1 MNIDDKNNNNQ
12 EIEKNNINGNNI
24 ENNNNNDENL
34 NKDLLKSNHSF
45 HKSENSL
52 SSNSNIKNINEN
64 NNNYNNNNN
73 NINIKNNITTNNN
86 NSNKISLS
94 KSLLKTKSMVKAKK
108 RPIWKKKICKFL
120 DSTFFLI
127 FTSLLT
133 IFALFASDLQLAFLR
148 IEVDNAFNIC
158 QCIIFGVFL
167 LEFILNCIAKND
179 YLFSFF
185 FFLDLIATIS
195 LVQDIDWIINP
206 VLGYSSNMA
215 TASRRKS
222 VQASKAMSKVSSASR
237 ATRILRIVRVVRLI
251 RMVKLY
257 KNYLNKKGQIQAEKE
272 INKNQGNSNKSNGNG
287 KNESSYSTKASNFST
302 NHKNSSLNNS
312 IKDDENKKNS
322 PSSSVNLKSENE
334 RKNSNDKL
342 YLHDNQLTIKNNE
355 NKNNLVNGGGNNNSK
370 TNHNTENNNKK
381 LKPIR
386 HKENT
391 RNGGN
396 TYHESNLKTD
406 TNLLENK
413 LEKNDKTNI
422 SKKIDKN
429 LSSTMDVIDLE
440 DEEKEILKESR
451 IAQVITESLTQKVII
466 LVMILLIIFPLLS
479 DDFYIDD
486 SQTIVYTFIA
496 QYISATIDLFSYSSL
511 QVSESI
517 IVSLLDQNFP
527 LLNVTYNGTVLFSNS
542 NYTNNYF
549 RYKEVQSVFSD
560 DGYVQFV
567 YSLLKETKLQG
578 ILNIAQ
584 TVFVCIMLTG
594 AALLFEYDARTL
606 VLEPLEVMI
615 EIVEK
620 VSNDPMNAKN
630 VDELQ
635 SGIKAKLDQLHRT
648 ETLQELGNNNMELYD
663 ESYEVQVI
671 KSAIIK
677 ICALLAIGFGD
688 AGGEIIKT
696 NITSGKD
703 LNPRLSGKK
712 KTCIFGFCD
721 IRQFEEINLALEEKT
736 IILIN
741 EIAEIVHS
749 SVDRFGGSTN
759 KNIGESFLNVWKF
772 YDEKT
777 VIDAQG
783 KVTLERKD
791 NLLEKDPTNP
801 NVALTADQ
809 SILSVLRIL
818 KKINKSANILSYR
831 ENKEILK
838 RIPDFKLN
846 MGFGLHVGYGIEGA
860 VGSTY
865 KIDASYLSPNVNIA
879 ARLETATRQFGLS
892 LLISGPLYDLLSD
905 DMKSI
910 CRFVDCVMVKGSVL
924 PLELYTI
931 DVNLNFKNITSRDI
945 VVYSQAEKR
954 KYYND
959 KKEIYKKEVE
969 VTKNAT
975 KIVLEKDSY
984 LELLTTKKKEQF
996 YELWDD
1002 GIDYYKSGDF
1012 KNAGKLFK
1020 KCLELD
1026 PTDGPVK
1033 TLLNYFD
1040 KCKYITPKNWKGV
1053 RELTSK

>member
-1 MNIDDKNNNNQ
+1 MNINEKNSNNIQLNQEDSKKNDLNNNNKNNND
-12 EIEKNNINGNNI
+12 NNENI
-24 ENNNNNDENL
+24 KE
-34 NKDLLKSNHSF
+34 DLIKSNNLSK
-45 HKSENSL
+45 KSENSI
-52 SSNSNIKNINEN
+52 SSPNLNQSPLNKNIVDKSIKN
-64 NNNYNNNNN
+64 
-73 NINIKNNITTNNN
+73 K
-86 NSNKISLS
+86 SNLLETKTFLRS
-94 KSLLKTKSMVKAKK
+94 KTLVKTIK
-108 RPIWKKKICKFL
+108 RPIWKKKICNFL
-120 DSTFFLI
+120 DSTPFLI

-133 IFALFASDLQLAFLR
+133 IIVLFASDIQIAFLR
-148 IEVDNAFNIC
+148 IEVDYTFNIC
-158 QCIIFGVFL
+158 QCIILGIFL
-167 LEFILNCIAKND
+167 IEFILNCLAKKD

-185 FFLDLIATIS
+185 FYLDLIATIS
-195 LVQDIDWIINP
+195 IIQDIDWFINP
-206 VLGYSSNMA
+206 ILGYSSNKA
-215 TASRRKS
+215 TSNKRKS

-237 ATRILRIVRVVRLI
+237 ATRILRIIRIVRLI

-257 KNYLNKKGQIQAEKE
+257 KNYLNKKGQIESEKE
-272 INKNQGNSNKSNGNG
+272 INKIQDLNNKSNNNG
-287 KNESSYSTKASNFST
+287 KNETFTSTKESNSHFS
-302 NHKNSSLNNS
+302 NIPKNSFNNS
-312 IKDDENKKNS
+312 MKNEENNKKS
-322 PSSSVNLKSENE
+322 PSSSMNLKSENE

-342 YLHDNQLTIKNNE
+342 YLNDNKLNNKNQKNENNE
-355 NKNNLVNGGGNNNSK
+355 INHKKILK
-370 TNHNTENNNKK
+370 DNHNKETENHDTTNNKK
-381 LKPIR
+381 KKKHINF
-386 HKENT
+386 KN
-391 RNGGN
+391 NNNNN
-396 TYHESNLKTD
+396 TYHESNLQTD
-406 TNLLENK
+406 TNLLENYNNNENKDDKKPNLKK
-413 LEKNDKTNI
+413 LN
-422 SKKIDKN
+422 KN

-440 DEEKEILKESR
+440 DEENEILKESR
-451 IAQVITESLTQKVII
+451 IAHIITESITQKVII

-486 SQTIVYTFIA
+486 TETNVYSFIA
-496 QYISATIDLFSYSSL
+496 QYISATIDLFSYNSL
-511 QVSESI
+511 QLSEALI
-517 IVSLLDQNFP
+517 LSLLDKNFP
-527 LLNVTYNGTVLFSNS
+527 LLNVTYNGTTLYSNY
-542 NYTNNYF
+542 NYTNEYF

-560 DGYVQFV
+560 DGYIQFV

-584 TVFVCIMLTG
+584 TIFVCIMLTG
-594 AALLFEYDARTL
+594 ATLIFENDVRTL

-635 SGIKAKLDQLHRT
+635 SGVKAKLDQINRT
-648 ETLQELGNNNMELYD
+648 LTQQELGNNMEMYD

-677 ICALLAIGFGD
+677 ISALLAIGFGE

-703 LNPRLSGKK
+703 LNPRLHGTK

-749 SVDRFGGSTN
+749 SVDRFGGATN

-777 VIDAQG
+777 LIGPDG

-809 SILSVLRIL
+809 SVLSVLRIL
-818 KKINKSANILSYR
+818 KKINKQANILSYR
-831 ENKEILK
+831 ENQEILK
-838 RIPDFKLN
+838 RIPNFKLN

-892 LLISGPLYDLLSD
+892 LLISGPLYDLLSN

-924 PLELYTI
+924 PLDLYTI
-931 DVNLNFKNITSRDI
+931 DVNLNLKTSSSREI
-945 VVYSQAEKR
+945 VIYSQAEKR
-954 KYYND
+954 KYYHD
-959 KKEIYKKEVE
+959 KKEIFQKEVE

-975 KIVLEKDSY
+975 RILLEKDSY
-984 LELLTTKKKEQF
+984 LELLNTKKNEQF
-996 YELWDD
+996 YEFWDD

-1020 KCLELD
+1020 KCHKID
-1026 PTDGPVK
+1026 PSDGPVK

-1040 KCKYITPKNWKGV
+1040 KCKYITPKDWKGV

>member
-1 MNIDDKNNNNQ
+1 MNNEKNINNIKLKQQENDKN
-12 EIEKNNINGNNI
+12 KL
-24 ENNNNNDENL
+24 NL
-34 NKDLLKSNHSF
+34 D
-45 HKSENSL
+45 
-52 SSNSNIKNINEN
+52 IKNINDKEN
-64 NNNYNNNNN
+64 LKEDL
-73 NINIKNNITTNNN
+73 INSNSSPKQSEKSIISSKLNQSLQNKNDHNKNNKNK
-86 NSNKISLS
+86 SNKIDIS
-94 KSLLKTKSMVKAKK
+94 KPLKISKTITKSKK
-108 RPIWKKKICKFL
+108 RPIWKKRICIFL
-120 DSTFFLI
+120 DSTPFLV

-133 IFALFASDLQLAFLR
+133 IIVLFASDIQIAFLR
-148 IEVDNAFNIC
+148 VEVDKTFNIC
-158 QCIIFGVFL
+158 QCIILGIFL
-167 LEFILNCIAKND
+167 IEFILNCLAKKD

-185 FFLDLIATIS
+185 FYLDLIATIS
-195 LVQDIDWIINP
+195 LIQDIDWIINP
-206 VLGYSSNMA
+206 ILGYSSNTA
-215 TASRRKS
+215 TSNRKKS
-222 VQASKAMSKVSSASR
+222 VQASKAMNKVSSASR
-237 ATRILRIVRVVRLI
+237 ATRILRIIRIVRLI

-257 KNYLNKKGQIQAEKE
+257 KNYLNKKGQIENEKE
-272 INKNQGNSNKSNGNG
+272 INKNQNLNNKSNNNHET
-287 KNESSYSTKASNFST
+287 NETFISIKESNSHVSN
-302 NHKNSSLNNS
+302 NHKNSILNNS
-312 IKDDENKKNS
+312 IKKDDNNKKS
-322 PSSSVNLKSENE
+322 PSSSMNLKSEE
-334 RKNSNDKL
+334 DRKNSNEKL
-342 YLHDNQLTIKNNE
+342 YLKDNQQIKENNNKLKHKITIKNN
-355 NKNNLVNGGGNNNSK
+355 
-370 TNHNTENNNKK
+370 NHNNETENNNKNNK
-381 LKPIR
+381 KKNKKI
-386 HKENT
+386 KNK
-391 RNGGN
+391 NN
-396 TYHESNLKTD
+396 NYHESNLQTD
-406 TNLLENK
+406 TNLLENNN
-413 LEKNDKTNI
+413 ENNNKNNI
-422 SKKIDKN
+422 MILNKK
-429 LSSTMDVIDLE
+429 LSSTMDVTDLE
-440 DEEKEILKESR
+440 DEETEILKESR
-451 IAQVITESLTQKVII
+451 ISHIITESITQKVII

-479 DDFYIDD
+479 DDFYVDD
-486 SQTIVYTFIA
+486 TETSVYSFIA
-496 QYISATIDLFSYSSL
+496 QYISATIDLFSYGSL
-511 QVSESI
+511 QISE
-517 IVSLLDQNFP
+517 VLLLSLLDRNFP
-527 LLNVTYNGTVLFSNS
+527 LLNVTYNGTILYS
-542 NYTNNYF
+542 NYNYSNEYF

-567 YSLLKETKLQG
+567 FSLLKETKLQG

-584 TVFVCIMLTG
+584 TIFVCIMLTG
-594 AALLFEYDARTL
+594 ATLIFEYDVRTL

-635 SGIKAKLDQLHRT
+635 SGVKAKLDQIHRT
-648 ETLQELGNNNMELYD
+648 QTQQELGDSEMLD

-677 ICALLAIGFGD
+677 ISALLAIGFGE

-703 LNPRLSGKK
+703 LNPRLHGKK

-749 SVDRFGGSTN
+749 SVDRFGGATN

-777 VIDAQG
+777 LIEADG

-809 SILSVLRIL
+809 SVLSVLRCL

-838 RIPDFKLN
+838 RIPNFKLN

-892 LLISGPLYDLLSD
+892 LLISGPLYNLLSN

-924 PLELYTI
+924 PLDLYTI
-931 DVNLNFKNITSRDI
+931 DVNLNLKNITTREI

-954 KYYND
+954 KYYHD
-959 KKEIYKKEVE
+959 KKEIFQKEVE

-975 KIVLEKDSY
+975 RIILEKDSY
-984 LELLTTKKKEQF
+984 LELLNTKKNEQF
-996 YELWDD
+996 YEFWDD

-1020 KCLELD
+1020 RCLKID
-1026 PTDGPVK
+1026 PSDGPVK

-1040 KCKYITPKNWKGV
+1040 KCKYITPKDWKGV

>member
-1 MNIDDKNNNNQ
+1 MNNEKNINNIKLKQQENDKN
-12 EIEKNNINGNNI
+12 K
-24 ENNNNNDENL
+24 L
-34 NKDLLKSNHSF
+34 DLD
-45 HKSENSL
+45 
-52 SSNSNIKNINEN
+52 IKNINDKEN
-64 NNNYNNNNN
+64 LKEDL
-73 NINIKNNITTNNN
+73 INSNSSPKLSEKSIISSKLNQSLQNKNDHNKNNKNK
-86 NSNKISLS
+86 SNKIDIS
-94 KSLLKTKSMVKAKK
+94 KPLKISKTITKSKK
-108 RPIWKKKICKFL
+108 RPIWKKRICIFL
-120 DSTFFLI
+120 DSTPFLV

-133 IFALFASDLQLAFLR
+133 IIVLFASDIQIAFLR
-148 IEVDNAFNIC
+148 VEVDKTFNIC
-158 QCIIFGVFL
+158 QCIILGIFL
-167 LEFILNCIAKND
+167 IEFILNCLAKKD

-185 FFLDLIATIS
+185 FYLDLIATIS
-195 LVQDIDWIINP
+195 IIQDIDWIINP
-206 VLGYSSNMA
+206 ILGYSSNTA
-215 TASRRKS
+215 TSNRKKS
-222 VQASKAMSKVSSASR
+222 VQASKAMNKVSSASR
-237 ATRILRIVRVVRLI
+237 ATRILRIIRIVRLI

-257 KNYLNKKGQIQAEKE
+257 KNYINKKVQIENEKE
-272 INKNQGNSNKSNGNG
+272 INKNQNINNKSNNNHET
-287 KNESSYSTKASNFST
+287 NETFISIKESNSHVSN
-302 NHKNSSLNNS
+302 NHKNSILNNS
-312 IKDDENKKNS
+312 IKKDDNNKKS
-322 PSSSVNLKSENE
+322 PSSSMNLKSEE
-334 RKNSNDKL
+334 DRKNSNEKL
-342 YLHDNQLTIKNNE
+342 YLKDNQQIKENNNKLKHKITIKNN
-355 NKNNLVNGGGNNNSK
+355 
-370 TNHNTENNNKK
+370 NHNNETENNNKNNRK
-381 LKPIR
+381 KNKKI
-386 HKENT
+386 KNK
-391 RNGGN
+391 NN
-396 TYHESNLKTD
+396 NYHESNLQTD
-406 TNLLENK
+406 TNLLENNNENNNK
-413 LEKNDKTNI
+413 DNI
-422 SKKIDKN
+422 MILNKK
-429 LSSTMDVIDLE
+429 LSSTMDVTDLE
-440 DEEKEILKESR
+440 DEETEILKESR
-451 IAQVITESLTQKVII
+451 ISHIITESITQKVII

-479 DDFYIDD
+479 DDFYVDD
-486 SQTIVYTFIA
+486 TETSVYSFIA
-496 QYISATIDLFSYSSL
+496 QYISATIDLFSYGSL
-511 QVSESI
+511 QLSEVLI
-517 IVSLLDQNFP
+517 LSLLDSNFP
-527 LLNVTYNGTVLFSNS
+527 LLNVTYNGTILYS
-542 NYTNNYF
+542 NYNYSNEYF

-567 YSLLKETKLQG
+567 FSLLKETKLQG
-578 ILNIAQ
+578 ILNITQ
-584 TVFVCIMLTG
+584 TIFVCIMLTG
-594 AALLFEYDARTL
+594 ATLIFEYDVRTL

-635 SGIKAKLDQLHRT
+635 SGVKAKLDQIHRT
-648 ETLQELGNNNMELYD
+648 QTQQELGDSEMLD
-663 ESYEVQVI
+663 ESYEIQVI

-677 ICALLAIGFGD
+677 ICALLAIGFGE

-703 LNPRLSGKK
+703 LNPRLHGKK

-749 SVDRFGGSTN
+749 SVDRFGGATN

-777 VIDAQG
+777 LIEADG

-809 SILSVLRIL
+809 SVLSVLRCL

-831 ENKEILK
+831 KNKEILK
-838 RIPDFKLN
+838 RIPNFKLN

-892 LLISGPLYDLLSD
+892 LLISGPLYNLLSN

-924 PLELYTI
+924 PLDLYTI
-931 DVNLNFKNITSRDI
+931 DVNLNLKNNGAREI
-945 VVYSQAEKR
+945 VIYSQAEKR
-954 KYYND
+954 QYYHD
-959 KKEIYKKEVE
+959 KKEVYKKEVE
-969 VTKNAT
+969 ITKNAT
-975 KIVLEKDSY
+975 RLILEKDSY
-984 LELLTTKKKEQF
+984 LELLNTKKNEEF
-996 YELWDD
+996 YDFWDD

-1020 KCLELD
+1020 KCLKID
-1026 PTDGPVK
+1026 PSDGPVK

-1040 KCKYITPKNWKGV
+1040 KCKYITPKDWKGV

>member
-1 MNIDDKNNNNQ
+1 MNNEKNINNIKLKQQENDKN
-12 EIEKNNINGNNI
+12 K
-24 ENNNNNDENL
+24 L
-34 NKDLLKSNHSF
+34 DLD
-45 HKSENSL
+45 
-52 SSNSNIKNINEN
+52 IKNINDKEN
-64 NNNYNNNNN
+64 LKEDL
-73 NINIKNNITTNNN
+73 INSNSSPKLSEKSIISSKLNQSLQNKNDHNKNNKNK
-86 NSNKISLS
+86 SNKIDIS
-94 KSLLKTKSMVKAKK
+94 KPLKISKTITKSKK
-108 RPIWKKKICKFL
+108 RPIWKKRICIFL
-120 DSTFFLI
+120 DSTPFLV

-133 IFALFASDLQLAFLR
+133 IIVLFASDIQIAFLR
-148 IEVDNAFNIC
+148 VEVDKTFNIC
-158 QCIIFGVFL
+158 QCIILGIFL
-167 LEFILNCIAKND
+167 IEFILNCLAKKD

-185 FFLDLIATIS
+185 FYLDLIATIS
-195 LVQDIDWIINP
+195 LIQDIDWIINP
-206 VLGYSSNMA
+206 ILGYSSNTA
-215 TASRRKS
+215 TSNRKKS
-222 VQASKAMSKVSSASR
+222 VQASKAMNKVSSASR
-237 ATRILRIVRVVRLI
+237 ATRILRIIRIVRLI

-257 KNYLNKKGQIQAEKE
+257 KNYINKKVQIENEKE
-272 INKNQGNSNKSNGNG
+272 INKNQNLMNKSNNNHET
-287 KNESSYSTKASNFST
+287 NETFISIKESNSHVSN
-302 NHKNSSLNNS
+302 NHKNSILNNS
-312 IKDDENKKNS
+312 IKKDDNNKKS
-322 PSSSVNLKSENE
+322 PSSSMNLKSEE
-334 RKNSNDKL
+334 DRKNSNEKL
-342 YLHDNQLTIKNNE
+342 YLKDNQQIKENNNKLKHKITIKNN
-355 NKNNLVNGGGNNNSK
+355 
-370 TNHNTENNNKK
+370 NHNNETENNNKNNRK
-381 LKPIR
+381 KNKKI
-386 HKENT
+386 KNK
-391 RNGGN
+391 NN
-396 TYHESNLKTD
+396 NYHESNLQTD
-406 TNLLENK
+406 TNLLENNNENNNK
-413 LEKNDKTNI
+413 DNI
-422 SKKIDKN
+422 MILNKK
-429 LSSTMDVIDLE
+429 LSSTMDVTDLE
-440 DEEKEILKESR
+440 DEETEILKESR
-451 IAQVITESLTQKVII
+451 ISHIITESITQKVII

-479 DDFYIDD
+479 DDFYVDD
-486 SQTIVYTFIA
+486 TETSVYSFIA
-496 QYISATIDLFSYSSL
+496 QYISATIDLFSYGSL
-511 QVSESI
+511 QLSEVLI
-517 IVSLLDQNFP
+517 LSLLDSNFP
-527 LLNVTYNGTVLFSNS
+527 LLNVTYNGTILYS
-542 NYTNNYF
+542 NYNYSNEYF

-567 YSLLKETKLQG
+567 FSLLKETKLQG
-578 ILNIAQ
+578 ILNITQ
-584 TVFVCIMLTG
+584 TIFVCIMLTG
-594 AALLFEYDARTL
+594 ATLIFEYDVRTL

-635 SGIKAKLDQLHRT
+635 SGVKAKLDQIHRT
-648 ETLQELGNNNMELYD
+648 QTQQELGDSEMLD

-677 ICALLAIGFGD
+677 ISALLAIGFGE

-703 LNPRLSGKK
+703 LNPRLHGKK

-749 SVDRFGGSTN
+749 SVDRFGGATN

-777 VIDAQG
+777 LIEADG

-809 SILSVLRIL
+809 SVLSVLRCL

-831 ENKEILK
+831 ENEEILK
-838 RIPDFKLN
+838 RIPNFKLN

-892 LLISGPLYDLLSD
+892 LLISGPLYNLLSN

-924 PLELYTI
+924 PLDLYTI
-931 DVNLNFKNITSRDI
+931 DVNLNLKNNTTREI

-954 KYYND
+954 KYYHD
-959 KKEIYKKEVE
+959 KKEIFQKEVE

-975 KIVLEKDSY
+975 RILLEKDSY
-984 LELLTTKKKEQF
+984 LELLNTKKNEQF
-996 YELWDD
+996 YEFWDD

-1020 KCLELD
+1020 KCLKID
-1026 PTDGPVK
+1026 PSDGPVK

-1040 KCKYITPKNWKGV
+1040 KCKYITPKDWKGV

>member
-1 MNIDDKNNNNQ
+1 MNNEKNINNIKLKQQENDKN
-12 EIEKNNINGNNI
+12 K
-24 ENNNNNDENL
+24 L
-34 NKDLLKSNHSF
+34 DLD
-45 HKSENSL
+45 
-52 SSNSNIKNINEN
+52 IKNINDKEN
-64 NNNYNNNNN
+64 LKEDL
-73 NINIKNNITTNNN
+73 INSNSSPKLSEKSIISSKLNQSLQNKNDHNKNNKNK
-86 NSNKISLS
+86 SNKIDIS
-94 KSLLKTKSMVKAKK
+94 KPLKISKTITKSKK
-108 RPIWKKKICKFL
+108 RPIWKKRICIFL
-120 DSTFFLI
+120 DSTPFLV

-133 IFALFASDLQLAFLR
+133 IIVLFASDIQIAFLR
-148 IEVDNAFNIC
+148 VEVDKTFNIC
-158 QCIIFGVFL
+158 QCIILGIFL
-167 LEFILNCIAKND
+167 LEFILNCLAKKD

-185 FFLDLIATIS
+185 FYLDLIATIS
-195 LVQDIDWIINP
+195 IIQDIDWIINP
-206 VLGYSSNMA
+206 ILGYSSNTA
-215 TASRRKS
+215 TSNRKKS
-222 VQASKAMSKVSSASR
+222 VQASKAMNKVSSASR
-237 ATRILRIVRVVRLI
+237 ATRILRIIRIVRLI

-257 KNYLNKKGQIQAEKE
+257 KNYINKKVQIENEKE
-272 INKNQGNSNKSNGNG
+272 INKNQNINNKSNNNHET
-287 KNESSYSTKASNFST
+287 NETFISIKESNSHVSN
-302 NHKNSSLNNS
+302 NHKNSILNNS
-312 IKDDENKKNS
+312 IKKDDNNKKS
-322 PSSSVNLKSENE
+322 PSSSMNLKSEE
-334 RKNSNDKL
+334 DRKNSNEKL
-342 YLHDNQLTIKNNE
+342 YLKDNQQIKENNNKLKHKITIKNN
-355 NKNNLVNGGGNNNSK
+355 
-370 TNHNTENNNKK
+370 NHNNETENNNKNNRK
-381 LKPIR
+381 KNKKI
-386 HKENT
+386 KNK
-391 RNGGN
+391 NN
-396 TYHESNLKTD
+396 NYHESNLQTD
-406 TNLLENK
+406 TNLLENNNENNNK
-413 LEKNDKTNI
+413 DNI
-422 SKKIDKN
+422 MILNKK
-429 LSSTMDVIDLE
+429 LSSTMDVTDLE
-440 DEEKEILKESR
+440 DEETEILKESR
-451 IAQVITESLTQKVII
+451 ISHIITESITHKVII

-479 DDFYIDD
+479 DDFYVDD
-486 SQTIVYTFIA
+486 TETSVYSFIA
-496 QYISATIDLFSYSSL
+496 QYISATIDLFSYGSL
-511 QVSESI
+511 QLSEVLI
-517 IVSLLDQNFP
+517 LSLLDSNFP
-527 LLNVTYNGTVLFSNS
+527 LLNVTYNGTILYS
-542 NYTNNYF
+542 NYNYSNEYF

-567 YSLLKETKLQG
+567 FSLLKETKLQG
-578 ILNIAQ
+578 ILNITQ
-584 TVFVCIMLTG
+584 TIFVCIMLTG
-594 AALLFEYDARTL
+594 ATLIFEYDVRTL

-635 SGIKAKLDQLHRT
+635 SGVKAKLDQIHRT
-648 ETLQELGNNNMELYD
+648 QTQQELGDSEMLD

-677 ICALLAIGFGD
+677 ISALLAIGFGE

-703 LNPRLSGKK
+703 LNPRLHGKK

-749 SVDRFGGSTN
+749 SVDRFGGATN

-777 VIDAQG
+777 LIEADG

-809 SILSVLRIL
+809 SVLSVLRCL

-838 RIPDFKLN
+838 RIPNFKLN

-892 LLISGPLYDLLSD
+892 LLISGPLYNLLSN

-924 PLELYTI
+924 PLDLYTI
-931 DVNLNFKNITSRDI
+931 DVNLNLKNNGAREI
-945 VVYSQAEKR
+945 VIYSQAEKR
-954 KYYND
+954 QYYHD
-959 KKEIYKKEVE
+959 KKEVYKKEVE
-969 VTKNAT
+969 ITKNAT
-975 KIVLEKDSY
+975 RLILEKDSY
-984 LELLTTKKKEQF
+984 LELLNTKKNEEF
-996 YELWDD
+996 YDFWDD

-1020 KCLELD
+1020 KCLKID
-1026 PTDGPVK
+1026 PSDGPVK

-1040 KCKYITPKNWKGV
+1040 KCKYITPKDWKGV

>member
-1 MNIDDKNNNNQ
+1 MNNEKNINNIKLKQQENDKN
-12 EIEKNNINGNNI
+12 K
-24 ENNNNNDENL
+24 L
-34 NKDLLKSNHSF
+34 DLD
-45 HKSENSL
+45 
-52 SSNSNIKNINEN
+52 IKNINDKEN
-64 NNNYNNNNN
+64 LKEDL
-73 NINIKNNITTNNN
+73 INSNSSPKLSEKSIISSKLNQSLQNKNDHNKNNKNK
-86 NSNKISLS
+86 SNKIDIS
-94 KSLLKTKSMVKAKK
+94 KPLKISKTITKSKK
-108 RPIWKKKICKFL
+108 RPIWKKRICIFL
-120 DSTFFLI
+120 DSTPFLV

-133 IFALFASDLQLAFLR
+133 IIVLFASDIQIAFLR
-148 IEVDNAFNIC
+148 VEVDKTFNIC
-158 QCIIFGVFL
+158 QCIILGIFL
-167 LEFILNCIAKND
+167 IEFILNCLAKKD

-185 FFLDLIATIS
+185 FYLDLIATIS
-195 LVQDIDWIINP
+195 LIQDIDWIINP
-206 VLGYSSNMA
+206 ILGYSSNTA
-215 TASRRKS
+215 TSNRKKS
-222 VQASKAMSKVSSASR
+222 VQASKAMNKVSSASR
-237 ATRILRIVRVVRLI
+237 ATRILRIIRIVRLI

-257 KNYLNKKGQIQAEKE
+257 KNYINKKVQIENEKE
-272 INKNQGNSNKSNGNG
+272 INKNQNLMNKSNNNHET
-287 KNESSYSTKASNFST
+287 NETFISIKESNSHVS
-302 NHKNSSLNNS
+302 NKHKNSILNNS
-312 IKDDENKKNS
+312 IKKDDNNKKS
-322 PSSSVNLKSENE
+322 PSSSMNLKSEE
-334 RKNSNDKL
+334 DRKNSNEKL
-342 YLHDNQLTIKNNE
+342 YLKDNQQIKENNNKLKHKITIKNN
-355 NKNNLVNGGGNNNSK
+355 
-370 TNHNTENNNKK
+370 NHNNETENNNKNNRK
-381 LKPIR
+381 KNKKI
-386 HKENT
+386 KNK
-391 RNGGN
+391 NN
-396 TYHESNLKTD
+396 NYHESNLQTD
-406 TNLLENK
+406 TNLLENNNENNNK
-413 LEKNDKTNI
+413 DNI
-422 SKKIDKN
+422 MILNKK
-429 LSSTMDVIDLE
+429 LSSTMDVTDLE
-440 DEEKEILKESR
+440 DEETEILKESR
-451 IAQVITESLTQKVII
+451 ISHIITESITQKVII

-479 DDFYIDD
+479 DDFYVDD
-486 SQTIVYTFIA
+486 TETSVYSFIA
-496 QYISATIDLFSYSSL
+496 QYISATIDLFSYGSL
-511 QVSESI
+511 QLSEVLI
-517 IVSLLDQNFP
+517 LSLLDSNFP
-527 LLNVTYNGTVLFSNS
+527 LLNVTYNGTILYS
-542 NYTNNYF
+542 NYNYSNEYF

-567 YSLLKETKLQG
+567 FSLLKETKLQG
-578 ILNIAQ
+578 ILNITQ
-584 TVFVCIMLTG
+584 TIFVCIMLTG
-594 AALLFEYDARTL
+594 ATLIFEYDVRTL

-635 SGIKAKLDQLHRT
+635 SGVKAKLDQIHRT
-648 ETLQELGNNNMELYD
+648 QTQQELGDSEMLD

-677 ICALLAIGFGD
+677 ISALLAIGFGE

-703 LNPRLSGKK
+703 LNPRLHGKK

-749 SVDRFGGSTN
+749 SVDRFGGATN

-777 VIDAQG
+777 LIEADG

-809 SILSVLRIL
+809 SVLSVLRCL

-838 RIPDFKLN
+838 RIPNFKLN

-892 LLISGPLYDLLSD
+892 LLISGPLYNLLSN

-924 PLELYTI
+924 PLDLYTI
-931 DVNLNFKNITSRDI
+931 DVNLNLKNNGAREI
-945 VVYSQAEKR
+945 VIYSQAEKR
-954 KYYND
+954 QYYHD
-959 KKEIYKKEVE
+959 KKEVYKKEVE
-969 VTKNAT
+969 ITKNAT
-975 KIVLEKDSY
+975 RLILEKDSY
-984 LELLTTKKKEQF
+984 LELLNTKKNEEF
-996 YELWDD
+996 YDFWDD

-1020 KCLELD
+1020 KCLKID
-1026 PTDGPVK
+1026 PSDGPVK

-1040 KCKYITPKNWKGV
+1040 KCKYITPKDWKGV

>member
-1 MNIDDKNNNNQ
+1 MNNEKNINNIKLKQQENDKN
-12 EIEKNNINGNNI
+12 K
-24 ENNNNNDENL
+24 L
-34 NKDLLKSNHSF
+34 DLD
-45 HKSENSL
+45 
-52 SSNSNIKNINEN
+52 IKNINDKEN
-64 NNNYNNNNN
+64 LKEDL
-73 NINIKNNITTNNN
+73 INSNSSPKLSEKSIISSKLNQSLQNKNDHNKNNKNK
-86 NSNKISLS
+86 SNKIDIS
-94 KSLLKTKSMVKAKK
+94 KPLKISKTITKSKK
-108 RPIWKKKICKFL
+108 RPIWKKRICIFL
-120 DSTFFLI
+120 DSTPFLV

-133 IFALFASDLQLAFLR
+133 IIVLFASDIQIAFLR
-148 IEVDNAFNIC
+148 VEVDKTFNIC
-158 QCIIFGVFL
+158 QCIILGIFL
-167 LEFILNCIAKND
+167 IEFILNCLAKKD

-185 FFLDLIATIS
+185 FYLDLIATIS
-195 LVQDIDWIINP
+195 IIQDIDWIINP
-206 VLGYSSNMA
+206 ILGYSSNTA
-215 TASRRKS
+215 TSNRKKS
-222 VQASKAMSKVSSASR
+222 VQASKAMNKVSSASR
-237 ATRILRIVRVVRLI
+237 ATRILRIIRIVRLI

-257 KNYLNKKGQIQAEKE
+257 KNYINKKVQIENEKE
-272 INKNQGNSNKSNGNG
+272 INKNQNLNNKSNNNHET
-287 KNESSYSTKASNFST
+287 NETFISIKESNSHVSN
-302 NHKNSSLNNS
+302 NHKNSILNNS
-312 IKDDENKKNS
+312 IKKDDNNKKS
-322 PSSSVNLKSENE
+322 PSSSMNLKSEE
-334 RKNSNDKL
+334 DRKNSNEKL
-342 YLHDNQLTIKNNE
+342 YLKDNQQIKENNNKLKHKITIKNN
-355 NKNNLVNGGGNNNSK
+355 
-370 TNHNTENNNKK
+370 NHNNETENNNKNNRK
-381 LKPIR
+381 KNKKI
-386 HKENT
+386 KNK
-391 RNGGN
+391 NN
-396 TYHESNLKTD
+396 NYHESNLQTD
-406 TNLLENK
+406 TNLLENNNENNNK
-413 LEKNDKTNI
+413 DNI
-422 SKKIDKN
+422 MILNKK
-429 LSSTMDVIDLE
+429 LSSTMDVTDLE
-440 DEEKEILKESR
+440 DEETEILKESR
-451 IAQVITESLTQKVII
+451 ISHIITESITHKVII

-479 DDFYIDD
+479 DDFYVDD
-486 SQTIVYTFIA
+486 TETSVYSFIA
-496 QYISATIDLFSYSSL
+496 QYISATIDLFSYGSL
-511 QVSESI
+511 QLSEVLI
-517 IVSLLDQNFP
+517 LSLLDSNFP
-527 LLNVTYNGTVLFSNS
+527 LLNVTYNGTILYS
-542 NYTNNYF
+542 NYNYSNEYF

-567 YSLLKETKLQG
+567 FSLLKETKLQG
-578 ILNIAQ
+578 ILNITQ
-584 TVFVCIMLTG
+584 TIFVCIMLTG
-594 AALLFEYDARTL
+594 ATLIFEYDVRTL

-635 SGIKAKLDQLHRT
+635 SGVKAKLDQIHRT
-648 ETLQELGNNNMELYD
+648 QTQQELGDSEMLD

-677 ICALLAIGFGD
+677 ISALLAIGFGE

-703 LNPRLSGKK
+703 LNPRLHGKK

-749 SVDRFGGSTN
+749 SVDRFGGATN

-777 VIDAQG
+777 LIEADG

-809 SILSVLRIL
+809 SVLSVLRCL

-838 RIPDFKLN
+838 RIPNFKLN

-892 LLISGPLYDLLSD
+892 LLISGPLYNLLSN

-924 PLELYTI
+924 PLDLYTI
-931 DVNLNFKNITSRDI
+931 DVNLNLKNNGAREI
-945 VVYSQAEKR
+945 VIYSQAEKR
-954 KYYND
+954 QYYHD
-959 KKEIYKKEVE
+959 KKEVYKKEVE
-969 VTKNAT
+969 ITKNAT
-975 KIVLEKDSY
+975 RLILEKDSY
-984 LELLTTKKKEQF
+984 LELLNTKKNEEF
-996 YELWDD
+996 YDFWDD

-1020 KCLELD
+1020 KCLKID
-1026 PTDGPVK
+1026 PSDGPVK

-1040 KCKYITPKNWKGV
+1040 KCKYITPKDWKGV

>member
-1 MNIDDKNNNNQ
+1 MNNEKNINNIKLKQQENDKN
-12 EIEKNNINGNNI
+12 K
-24 ENNNNNDENL
+24 L
-34 NKDLLKSNHSF
+34 DLD
-45 HKSENSL
+45 
-52 SSNSNIKNINEN
+52 IKNINDKEN
-64 NNNYNNNNN
+64 LKEDL
-73 NINIKNNITTNNN
+73 INSNSSPKLSEKSIISSKLNQSLQNKNDHNKNK
-86 NSNKISLS
+86 SNKIDIS
-94 KSLLKTKSMVKAKK
+94 KPLKISKTITKSKK
-108 RPIWKKKICKFL
+108 RPIWKKRICIFL
-120 DSTFFLI
+120 DSTPFLV

-133 IFALFASDLQLAFLR
+133 IIVLFASDIQIAFLR
-148 IEVDNAFNIC
+148 VEVDKTFNIC
-158 QCIIFGVFL
+158 QCIILGIFL
-167 LEFILNCIAKND
+167 LEFILNCLAKKD

-185 FFLDLIATIS
+185 FYLDLIATIS
-195 LVQDIDWIINP
+195 LIQDIDWIINP
-206 VLGYSSNMA
+206 ILGYSSNTA
-215 TASRRKS
+215 TSNRKKS
-222 VQASKAMSKVSSASR
+222 VQASKAMNKVSSASR
-237 ATRILRIVRVVRLI
+237 ATRILRIIRIVRLI

-257 KNYLNKKGQIQAEKE
+257 KNYINKKVQIENEKE
-272 INKNQGNSNKSNGNG
+272 INKNQNLMNKSNNNHET
-287 KNESSYSTKASNFST
+287 NETFISIKESNSHVSN
-302 NHKNSSLNNS
+302 NHKNSILNNS
-312 IKDDENKKNS
+312 IKKDDNNKKS
-322 PSSSVNLKSENE
+322 PSSSMNLKSEE
-334 RKNSNDKL
+334 DRKNSNEKL
-342 YLHDNQLTIKNNE
+342 YLKDNQQIKENNNKLKHKITIKNN
-355 NKNNLVNGGGNNNSK
+355 
-370 TNHNTENNNKK
+370 NHNNETENNNKNNRK
-381 LKPIR
+381 KNKKI
-386 HKENT
+386 KNK
-391 RNGGN
+391 NN
-396 TYHESNLKTD
+396 NYHESNLQTD
-406 TNLLENK
+406 TNLLENNNENNNK
-413 LEKNDKTNI
+413 DNI
-422 SKKIDKN
+422 MILNKK
-429 LSSTMDVIDLE
+429 LSSTMDVTDLE
-440 DEEKEILKESR
+440 DEETEILKESR
-451 IAQVITESLTQKVII
+451 ISHIITESITQKVII

-479 DDFYIDD
+479 DDFYVDD
-486 SQTIVYTFIA
+486 TETSVYSFIA
-496 QYISATIDLFSYSSL
+496 QYISATIDLFSYGSL
-511 QVSESI
+511 QLSEVLI
-517 IVSLLDQNFP
+517 LSLLDSNFP
-527 LLNVTYNGTVLFSNS
+527 LLNVTYNGTILYS
-542 NYTNNYF
+542 NYNYSNEYF

-567 YSLLKETKLQG
+567 FSLLKETKLQG
-578 ILNIAQ
+578 ILNITQ
-584 TVFVCIMLTG
+584 TIFVCIMLTG
-594 AALLFEYDARTL
+594 ATLIFEYDVRTL

-635 SGIKAKLDQLHRT
+635 SGVKAKLDQIHRT
-648 ETLQELGNNNMELYD
+648 QTQQELGDSEMLD

-677 ICALLAIGFGD
+677 ISALLAIGFGE

-703 LNPRLSGKK
+703 LNPRLHGKK

-749 SVDRFGGSTN
+749 SVDRFGGATN

-777 VIDAQG
+777 LIEADG

-809 SILSVLRIL
+809 SVLSVLRCL

-838 RIPDFKLN
+838 RIPNFKLN

-892 LLISGPLYDLLSD
+892 LLISGPLYNLLSN

-924 PLELYTI
+924 PLDLYTI
-931 DVNLNFKNITSRDI
+931 DVNLNLKNNGAREI
-945 VVYSQAEKR
+945 VIYSQAEKR
-954 KYYND
+954 QYYHD
-959 KKEIYKKEVE
+959 KKEVYKKEVE
-969 VTKNAT
+969 ITKNAT
-975 KIVLEKDSY
+975 RLILEKDSY
-984 LELLTTKKKEQF
+984 LELLNTKKNEEF
-996 YELWDD
+996 YDFWDD

-1020 KCLELD
+1020 KCLKID
-1026 PTDGPVK
+1026 PSDGPVK

-1040 KCKYITPKNWKGV
+1040 KCKYITPKDWKGV